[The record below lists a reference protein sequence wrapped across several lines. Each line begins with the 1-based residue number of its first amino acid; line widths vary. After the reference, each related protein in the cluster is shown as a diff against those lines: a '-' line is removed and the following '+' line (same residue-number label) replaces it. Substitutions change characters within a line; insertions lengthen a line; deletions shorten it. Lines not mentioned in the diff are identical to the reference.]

1 MTASLPMYPL
11 AGLRP
16 ATERWWAEVAGA
28 LGSTEALAPW
38 GADDGALWR
47 DPDLTLSQACG
58 WPVATSLAGAVR
70 VLGALAYRTPRWRG
84 TTYASVIVA
93 GRPGAVAEFRGGR
106 AAVNSL
112 DSLSGWIS
120 LVAALGCKP
129 ADLVIT
135 GAHLGS
141 LHAVQAGTAD
151 VAAIDA
157 LTLDY
162 VRRLHPELVDGLHE
176 VGRGPDIPTLP
187 LITSIRASDAEVA
200 ALRSALASASRSPAA
215 AELWI
220 DGFAELDEADYAP
233 IRALEPAP

>member
-1 MTASLPMYPL
+1 MTASLPMYPI

-16 ATERWWAEVAGA
+16 ATERLWAEVAGA
-28 LGSTEALAPW
+28 LGSSEALAPW
-38 GADDGALWR
+38 GLDVGALWR
-47 DPDLTLSQACG
+47 DPDLIADLR
-58 WPVATSLAGAVR
+58 LARGHVTGRVVRAVGAF
-70 VLGALAYRTPRWRG
+70 AYRTPRWHGRS
-84 TTYASVIVA
+84 YASVLVA
-93 GRPGAVAEFRGGR
+93 RRPGEAADFCGGR

-120 LVAALGCKP
+120 LVWALGRWP
-129 ADLVIT
+129 ADPVIT

-141 LHAVQAGTAD
+141 LEALQAGTAD

-157 LTLDY
+157 LTLEY
-162 VRRLHPELVDGLHE
+162 VRRLHPALMDGLHE

-187 LITSIRASDAEVA
+187 LITSAHASDAEVA
-200 ALRSALASASRSPAA
+200 ALRSALTSASRSSSA

-220 DGFAELDEADYAP
+220 DGFTELDEADYAP